1 MTRLLK
7 MATCL
12 LVFAFPGVSLAAD
25 TTYAEVFAYAV
36 DNYPGLFSGTAVAGK
51 YQQYSYLYYP
61 TTGNY
66 LALDDAGVVWMLGPA
81 TKGVITSLG
90 PLTNFSALI
99 SAWKNPSAVTT
110 NVSRFNGT
118 YTGTIGGQRD
128 QRDLVYGLT
137 FTVLNGVVTVSSPA
151 VGFTGRV
158 TASGAFSASAVQTG
172 EPRDCPGTLVLT
184 GQITINTAGIAAA
197 SGNFFSPGVAGFCAD
212 ANSSWSGTR

>member
-1 MTRLLK
+1 MFRLMKISTCIAFAVFTR
-7 MATCL
+7 M
-12 LVFAFPGVSLAAD
+12 SLAAD
-25 TTYAEVFAYAV
+25 ITYAEVFAYAV
-36 DNYPGLFSGTAVAGK
+36 DNYPGLFAGTAVAGK

-81 TKGVITSLG
+81 TKGIITSLG

-99 SAWKNPSAVTT
+99 GAWKNPATVST

-128 QRDLVYGLT
+128 QKNVVYGLM
-137 FTVLNGVVTVSSPA
+137 FTVLNGVVTVTSPA
-151 VGFTGRV
+151 VGFVGRV

-184 GQITINTAGIAAA
+184 GQITLDTAGTASA
-197 SGNFFSPGVAGFCAD
+197 SGTFFSPGVAGYCAD
-212 ANSSWSGTR
+212 ATSSWSGTR